1 MYPKFIEVHVGHENK
16 FLPEGVEIDDRVLVN
31 VETIQWFNGDGIV
44 FSCNPEML
52 ECRESYDELKDL
64 ITDVGCLIHKAD
76 PRLDTEHPL
85 TMHDLQG
92 MLGEPVWN
100 SNTGKWTLVRN
111 YIEAPKPD
119 GVDVAFLLDARD
131 NSTGVTAGDLQ
142 AKPLYRMK
150 ETRA

>member
-52 ECRESYDELKDL
+52 ECRESYDELKAL

-85 TMHDLQG
+85 TMEDLQS
-92 MLGEPVWN
+92 MVGEPVWN
-100 SNTGKWTLVRN
+100 TSIGEWGLVTRDSDREGKIKEGYLLRYQDGSMTRLEEEWMRKYPHYRIRVRC
-111 YIEAPKPD
+111 
-119 GVDVAFLLDARD
+119 
-131 NSTGVTAGDLQ
+131 
-142 AKPLYRMK
+142 
-150 ETRA
+150 